1 MNSMWDFVRRASLG
15 GVVVAAAVVSG
26 CGGGQQVKQF
36 IPSRI
41 VVLGDENSLLV
52 DLGDHNA
59 RKYSVN
65 AVLDTDNT
73 VIACKGLPLWI
84 QVLGGNY
91 GITYNEC
98 NTPNPIANPAGRI
111 RAALNAH
118 VADIAGQVDAQNNES
133 PLNAGDFV
141 TVLVGQHD
149 ILDAYA
155 QYPSVGEDQLI
166 ANLEA
171 IGAQL
176 GAEVNRITDSGAK
189 VLLST
194 VFNQGITPFAAAE
207 KAANADTD
215 RAALLQRLTERFN
228 ASMRN
233 TILNDGRKIGLI
245 LTDEYFNTI
254 FTTVN
259 GGGFTNVTA
268 AACDLTK
275 SQFVPPSSLDCT
287 VLTLVSG
294 ATVTTYLWAD
304 SIHLSG
310 AAQGQLGQIAVTRAS
325 NNPF

>member
-1 MNSMWDFVRRASLG
+1 MWDLLRRSSLVG
-15 GVVVAAAVVSG
+15 ALVAAAIVAG
-26 CGGGQQVKQF
+26 CGGGQQVQQF

-65 AVLDTDNT
+65 ALDDTDNT
-73 VIACKGLPLWI
+73 LFACKGLPLWI

-91 GITYNEC
+91 GITYQEC
-98 NTPNPIANPAGRI
+98 NTPNPIANPIGRM

-118 VADIAGQVDAQNNES
+118 VADIAGQVAAQNAES
-133 PLNAGDFV
+133 PLNSGDFV

-155 QYPSVGEDQLI
+155 QYPTVGEAELTAD
-166 ANLEA
+166 LEA
-171 IGAQL
+171 IGTQL
-176 GAEVNRITDSGAK
+176 GQQVNLITDTGAK

-215 RAALLQRLTERFN
+215 RAALLQRLTDRFN
-228 ASMRN
+228 AAMRN
-233 TILNDGRKIGLI
+233 TIVNDGHKIGLI

-254 FTTVN
+254 YTTVN
-259 GGGFTNVTA
+259 GGGFTNVVA
-268 AACDLTK
+268 AACDLTQ
-275 SQFVPPSSLDCT
+275 SQLVPPSSLDCT
-287 VLTLVSG
+287 SLTLVSG
-294 ATVTTYLWAD
+294 ATVTNYLWAD

-310 AAQGQLGQIAVTRAS
+310 AAQLQLGQIAVTRAS